1 MSKVLATQAWG
12 PECDLQHLTWKARHA
27 GMCLQYQCW
36 KSRERRAWAC
46 WPAVQMNWWALG
58 LMRDTVFKV
67 KQWVT
72 ERPENTSGPPHTCMH
87 MHTAHRH
94 AHKNDKSIFYG
105 GRSYSQI
112 QVQSSV
118 PKPQIGSALSQ
129 AFHWKQ
135 TSTQLSELAALV
147 RLIMVVHL
155 RPNEVL
161 STQRVLSPLR
171 CNRSVTRLTVR

>member
-1 MSKVLATQAWG
+1 MKSQACWHVPTIPVLEKQRKESLGLLASCADELMSSGFDERYRLQSKAVS
-12 PECDLQHLTWKARHA
+12 DLETWKHLR
-27 GMCLQYQCW
+27 
-36 KSRERRAWAC
+36 
-46 WPAVQMNWWALG
+46 
-58 LMRDTVFKV
+58 
-67 KQWVT
+67 
-72 ERPENTSGPPHTCMH
+72 PPHTCMH
-87 MHTAHRH
+87 MHTAHRQ

-155 RPNEVL
+155 RLQGRLYLRPNEVL

-171 CNRSVTRLTVR
+171 CIHSVTCLTVR